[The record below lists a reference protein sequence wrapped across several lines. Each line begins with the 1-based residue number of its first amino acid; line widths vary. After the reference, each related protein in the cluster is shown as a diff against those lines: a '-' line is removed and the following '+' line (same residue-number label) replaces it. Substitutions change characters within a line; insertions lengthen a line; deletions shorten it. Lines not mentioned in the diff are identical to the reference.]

1 MHVFDDDGG
10 GELEV
15 EESGLRVVASENT
28 GERRALALFASFGVT
43 ASL

>member
-1 MHVFDDDGG
+1 MYVSDDDGG

-15 EESGLRVVASENT
+15 EVSRVVATVNT
-28 GERRALALFASFGVT
+28 GERIALTLFAGFCVT